1 MKILWL
7 SHLLPYPPK
16 GGVQQRSYNL
26 LREVA
31 SQHEVWLLAFNQVSL
46 LPKLEQIEEARHE
59 LKKICK
65 GVEVVNIPSDASRW
79 RWLWLVVH
87 SLFTLAP
94 YTLNWLKSQEM
105 RNKLRE
111 QVGRTRF
118 DLIHF
123 DTISLAV
130 YAGDVGA
137 TPKVLNH
144 HNIESDMM
152 YRRSMKDQNVL
163 KKSYLFIEANKLRSC
178 EKRLAPEFDL
188 NFTVSDL
195 DRQRLVSIAPGIHTA
210 VIPNGT
216 DTSFF
221 SPSRHVHPKPKSLI
235 FAGGMKWYPN
245 RDAMLFF
252 FREVW
257 PLLKK
262 VEPESTF
269 TVIGRLPPPEI
280 VQLSQTDKS
289 IKVAGFVEDVRP
301 LIAEAEIYVC
311 PIRDG
316 GGTRLKILDALA
328 MGKALVSTSIGYEGL
343 ELVPEHDLLV
353 ADTPV
358 EFVKQIKR
366 LMEDHGLRE
375 RLQTNGLET
384 IRKKYGWEHIGQELK
399 RCLCEFETSRSLKT
413 LQEKL

>member
-26 LREVA
+26 LCEVA
-31 SQHEVWLLAFNQVSL
+31 RQHEVWLLAFNQVAL
-46 LPKLEQIEEARHE
+46 LQKLEQIEEARHE

-65 GVEVVNIPSDASRW
+65 GVEVITIPSDASRW
-79 RWLWLVVH
+79 RWLWLVFH

-105 RNKLRE
+105 RSKLRE
-111 QVGRTRF
+111 QVGQTQF

-137 TPKVLNH
+137 TPKILNH

-152 YRRSMKDQNVL
+152 YRRSMKDQNFL
-163 KKSYLFIEANKLRSC
+163 RKGYILMEAVKLRYC
-178 EKRLAPEFDL
+178 EKRLASKFDL
-188 NFTVSDL
+188 HFTVSEL
-195 DRQRLVSIAPGIHTA
+195 DRQRLASIAPGIKTN

-216 DTSFF
+216 DTGFF
-221 SPSRHVHPKPKSLI
+221 SSHHHVNPKPKSLV

-245 RDAMLFF
+245 RDAILFF

-257 PLLKK
+257 PLLRKE
-262 VEPESTF
+262 EPEITF

-280 VQLSQTDKS
+280 ILLSQTDKN
-289 IKVAGFVEDVRP
+289 IKVAGFVDDVRP

-328 MGKALVSTSIGYEGL
+328 MGKPLVSTSIGYEGL

-353 ADTPV
+353 ADTPS

-366 LMEDHGLRE
+366 LMEDQGLRE
-375 RLQTNGLET
+375 RLQANGLET
-384 IRKKYGWEHIGQELK
+384 VREKYSWEHIGRELN
-399 RCLCEFETSRSLKT
+399 RCLFEFEKNRLPKI
-413 LQEKL
+413 LQEKP

>member
-26 LREVA
+26 LCEVA
-31 SQHEVWLLAFNQVSL
+31 RQHEVWLLAFNQVSL
-46 LPKLEQIEEARHE
+46 LQKLEQIEAARHE
-59 LKKICK
+59 LEKICK
-65 GVEVVNIPSDASRW
+65 GVKVISIPSDASQW
-79 RWLWLVVH
+79 RWIWLVAR

-94 YTLNWLKSQEM
+94 YTLNWLKSHEM
-105 RNKLRE
+105 RNTLRE
-111 QVGRTRF
+111 QVGQTRF
-118 DLIHF
+118 DVIHF

-130 YAGDVGA
+130 YVDDVGA
-137 TPKVLNH
+137 MTKVLNH

-152 YRRSMKDQNVL
+152 YRRSMRDKNFL
-163 KKSYLFIEANKLRSC
+163 RKGYIFMEAIKLRYC
-178 EKRLAPEFDL
+178 EKRLAPKFNL
-188 NFTVSDL
+188 NFTVSEL
-195 DRQRLVSIAPGIHTA
+195 DRQRLVSIAPSIKTN

-216 DTSFF
+216 DTRFF
-221 SPSRHVHPKPKSLI
+221 FPYHHFIPKPKSLV

-245 RDAMLFF
+245 RDGILFF

-262 VEPESTF
+262 EVPEITF

-280 VQLSQTDKS
+280 IHLSKADKN
-289 IKVAGFVEDVRP
+289 IKVVGFVEDVRP

-328 MGKALVSTSIGYEGL
+328 MGKPLVSTSIGYEGL

-353 ADTPV
+353 ADTPF
-358 EFVKQIKR
+358 EFVRQIKR
-366 LMEDHGLRE
+366 LITDHGLRE
-375 RLQTNGLET
+375 RLHANGRET
-384 IRKKYGWEHIGQELK
+384 VRKKYSWEQIGQELN
-399 RCLCEFETSRSLKT
+399 RCLLEFETIRSPKSP
-413 LQEKL
+413 QEKP